1 MYTKNLPLT
10 GNMLLNGYQLSK
22 LHTFEVAARH
32 LSFSMAA
39 EELSLSP
46 SAISHRIAGLEEE
59 LGFKLFERFHRRIKL
74 TSEGERI
81 YTALQSSLALINQEV
96 AEIRN
101 NEISGA
107 LTVYSRP
114 SIAQCWL
121 VPKLA
126 DFHRRHPSI
135 TLDILTGNENI
146 NFSNYNIDLAIYYDN
161 QPPEGLNCEP
171 LMSESIVPV
180 CSREYAEQHEL
191 FDNPSALQN
200 CTLLHDKQA
209 WDYRSGFDEWQF
221 WFRAFGLENME
232 CHAGIGFD
240 RSDLS
245 IVAAIHHAGVA
256 MGRSTLIG
264 KRLQSGELVKPFPEL
279 EIDCQHNYYLVTPNR
294 DYNPRV
300 KVFVEW
306 LRDMSG
312 AC

>member
-1 MYTKNLPLT
+1 MYAKNLPLT

-22 LHTFEVAARH
+22 LHTFEAAARH

-46 SAISHRIAGLEEE
+46 SAISHRINALEDE
-59 LGFKLFERFHRRIKL
+59 LGFKLFERFHRKIKL

-81 YTALQSSLALINQEV
+81 YLALQSSLALINQEV

-101 NEISGA
+101 NEVSGS

-126 DFHRRHPSI
+126 GFHRSYPSI
-135 TLDILTGNENI
+135 GLDILTGNENI
-146 NFSNYNIDLAIYYDN
+146 NFNNYNIDLAIYYDN
-161 QPPEGLNCEP
+161 KPPEGLHCEH

-180 CSREYAEQHEL
+180 CSREYAEQYNL
-191 FDNPSALQN
+191 FDNPSGLAA

-209 WDYRSGFDEWQF
+209 WDYKSGSDEWHF
-221 WFRAFGLENME
+221 WSRSFGLQKELE
-232 CHAGIGFD
+232 HCQGIGFD

-245 IVAAIHHAGVA
+245 IVAAMNHAGVA
-256 MGRSTLIG
+256 MGRKTLVN
-264 KRLQSGELVKPFPEL
+264 KRIQSGELVRPFPEL
-279 EIDCQHNYYLVTPNR
+279 EVDCQHNYYVVTPNNR
-294 DYNPRV
+294 YNPRV
-300 KVFVEW
+300 KAFVAW
-306 LRDMSG
+306 LKEQVSS
-312 AC
+312 

>member
-1 MYTKNLPLT
+1 MYAKNLPLT

-46 SAISHRIAGLEEE
+46 SAISHRINGLEAE
-59 LGFKLFERFHRRIKL
+59 LGFKLFERFHRKIKL
-74 TSEGERI
+74 TGEGERI
-81 YTALQSSLALINQEV
+81 YAALQSSLALINQEV

-126 DFHRRHPSI
+126 DFHQRYPSI
-135 TLDILTGNENI
+135 SLDILTGNEYI
-146 NFSNYNIDLAIYYDN
+146 NFNNYNIDLAIYYDDK
-161 QPPEGLNCEP
+161 PPEGLHCEQ

-180 CSREYAEQHEL
+180 CSREYAQQNNL
-191 FDNPSALQN
+191 FDNPSGLEA

-209 WDYRSGFDEWQF
+209 WDYKSGLDEWQF
-221 WFRAFGLENME
+221 WSESFGVDNLASCRGM
-232 CHAGIGFD
+232 GFD

-245 IVAAIHHAGVA
+245 IVAAMNHAGVA
-256 MGRSTLIG
+256 MGRHTLVN
-264 KRLQSGELVKPFPEL
+264 KRIQSGELVKPFPEL
-279 EIDCQHNYYLVTPNR
+279 EVNCLHNYYAVTPGKAHS
-294 DYNPRV
+294 PRV
-300 KVFVEW
+300 KVFVDW
-306 LRDMSG
+306 LKEML
-312 AC
+312 AE

>member
-1 MYTKNLPLT
+1 MYAKNIPLT
-10 GNMLLNGYQLSK
+10 GNTLLNGYQLSK

-46 SAISHRIAGLEEE
+46 SAISHRVNGLESE
-59 LGFKLFERFHRRIKL
+59 LGFKLFDRFHRKIKL
-74 TSEGERI
+74 TSEGARI

-101 NEISGA
+101 NEISGS
-107 LTVYSRP
+107 LIVYSRP

-126 DFHRRHPSI
+126 DFHQRYPSI

-146 NFSNYNIDLAIYYDN
+146 NFNNYNIDLAIYYDN
-161 QPPEGLNCEP
+161 KQPEGLNCEH

-180 CSREYAEQHEL
+180 CSKEYAEKHNL
-191 FDNPSALQN
+191 FDNPSGLEQ

-209 WDYRSGFDEWQF
+209 WDYKSGSDEWHF
-221 WFRAFGLENME
+221 WSEAFGLSNLELSRGM
-232 CHAGIGFD
+232 GFD

-245 IVAAIHHAGVA
+245 IIAAINHAGVA
-256 MGRSTLIG
+256 MGRNTLVN
-264 KRLQSGELVKPFPEL
+264 KRVLSGELVKPFPEL
-279 EIDCQHNYYLVTPNR
+279 EVNCHHNYYVVTQNK
-294 DYNPRV
+294 DQNPRI
-300 KVFVEW
+300 KVFVDW
-306 LRDMSG
+306 LKEMLVE
-312 AC
+312 

>member
-1 MYTKNLPLT
+1 MYAKNLPLT

-46 SAISHRIAGLEEE
+46 SAISHRMNGLEDE
-59 LGFKLFERFHRRIKL
+59 LGFKLFERFHRKIKL

-101 NEISGA
+101 NEISGS

-126 DFHRRHPSI
+126 DFHQRYPSI
-135 TLDILTGNENI
+135 SLDILTGNEYI
-146 NFSNYNIDLAIYYDN
+146 NFNNYNIDLAIYYDN
-161 QPPEGLNCEP
+161 KPPEGLNCEH

-180 CSREYAEQHEL
+180 CTREYAEKHDL
-191 FDNPSALQN
+191 FDNPSGLEQ

-209 WDYRSGFDEWQF
+209 WDYKSGSGEWHF
-221 WFRAFGLENME
+221 WAKSFGLKGLDS
-232 CHAGIGFD
+232 CQAIGFD

-245 IVAAIHHAGVA
+245 IVAAMNHAGVA
-256 MGRSTLIG
+256 MGRNTLVN
-264 KRLQSGELVKPFPEL
+264 KRVQSGELVKPFPEL
-279 EIDCQHNYYLVTPNR
+279 EVDCLHNYYVVTPNSEH
-294 DYNPRV
+294 NPRV
-300 KVFVEW
+300 KVFVDW
-306 LRDMSG
+306 LMSE
-312 AC
+312 